1 MCLQTDLFIK
11 TFSYQLKIC
20 LEIFLIKLIHMKIT
34 KIFFYLEALFLKII
48 TLHKNVVIF
57 QSLQTCE
64 GNRVKRMLEN
74 KLLLFHNNFHNHR

>member
-34 KIFFYLEALFLKII
+34 KIFFYLEALFLKTISV
-48 TLHKNVVIF
+48 HKNVIF

-64 GNRVKRMLEN
+64 GNRVKRVLEN
-74 KLLLFHNNFHNHR
+74 KLLLFHNNFHNHH